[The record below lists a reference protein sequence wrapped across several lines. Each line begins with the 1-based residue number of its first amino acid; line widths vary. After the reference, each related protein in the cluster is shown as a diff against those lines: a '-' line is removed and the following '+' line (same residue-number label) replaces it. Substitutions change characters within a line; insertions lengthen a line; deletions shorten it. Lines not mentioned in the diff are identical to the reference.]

1 MLRVV
6 AVFYVF
12 CFGIGSF
19 PVRAKQV
26 YSNKSSAKTE
36 KPIKTLSSVRN
47 FEGVIK
53 TVGFLDKMSF
63 WWQNL
68 KDVHYCLCDKKNKP
82 IAFLKSPQDVRK
94 AHQLKTL
101 LYRDVCIKGVPQYI
115 NKEPYLLIL
124 VEDVCP

>member
-6 AVFYVF
+6 AVFWIL
-12 CFGIGSF
+12 CFESGLCSAWTKPSHGD
-19 PVRAKQV
+19 
-26 YSNKSSAKTE
+26 KSSATSE
-36 KPIKTLSSVRN
+36 KATKTLSSVRN

-68 KDVHYCLCDKKNKP
+68 KDVHYCLCDKKNRP

-94 AHQLKTL
+94 AHKLKKL
-101 LYRDVCIKGVPQYI
+101 VHRNVCIKGIPQYI
-115 NKEPYLLIL
+115 NKEPYLLIV

>member
-1 MLRVV
+1 MLRIV
-6 AVFYVF
+6 AVFCIF
-12 CFGIGSF
+12 CFGIGS
-19 PVRAKQV
+19 VSLQAKPSHTV
-26 YSNKSSAKTE
+26 KSE
-36 KPIKTLSSVRN
+36 KSTKTLSSVRN

-53 TVGFLDKMSF
+53 TVGFLDKMSL

-68 KDVHYCLCDKKNKP
+68 NDVHYCLCDKKNKP
-82 IAFLKSPQDVRK
+82 IAFLQSPQDVRK

-101 LYRDVCIKGVPQYI
+101 VHRNVCIKGVPQYI

>member
-6 AVFYVF
+6 AVFWVL
-12 CFGIGSF
+12 CFGSGLCSAW
-19 PVRAKQV
+19 AKP
-26 YSNKSSAKTE
+26 SHGDKSSVTSE
-36 KPIKTLSSVRN
+36 KATKTLSSVRN
-47 FEGVIK
+47 FEGIVK

-101 LYRDVCIKGVPQYI
+101 VHRNVCIKGVPQYI
-115 NKEPYLLIL
+115 NKEPYLLIV

>member
-1 MLRVV
+1 MLRVI
-6 AVFYVF
+6 AVFYVL
-12 CFGIGSF
+12 CFGVGSF

-26 YSNKSSAKTE
+26 YGNKKTE
-36 KPIKTLSSVRN
+36 KPTKTLSSVRN
-47 FEGVIK
+47 FEGIIK

-68 KDVHYCLCDKKNKP
+68 KDVHYCLCDKKNRP

-94 AHQLKTL
+94 AHQLKKL
-101 LYRDVCIKGVPQYI
+101 VHRNVCIKGIPQYI
-115 NKEPYLLIL
+115 NKEPYLLIV

>member
-6 AVFYVF
+6 AVFWIL
-12 CFGIGSF
+12 CFESGLCSAWTKPSHGD
-19 PVRAKQV
+19 
-26 YSNKSSAKTE
+26 KSSATSE
-36 KPIKTLSSVRN
+36 KATKTLSSVRN

-68 KDVHYCLCDKKNKP
+68 KDVHYCLCDKKNRP
-82 IAFLKSPQDVRK
+82 IAFLRSPQDVRK
-94 AHQLKTL
+94 AHQLKKL
-101 LYRDVCIKGVPQYI
+101 VHRNVCIKGIPQYI
-115 NKEPYLLIL
+115 NKEPYLLII

>member
-6 AVFYVF
+6 AVFWIL
-12 CFGIGSF
+12 CFESGLCSAWTKPSHGD
-19 PVRAKQV
+19 
-26 YSNKSSAKTE
+26 KSSATSE
-36 KPIKTLSSVRN
+36 KATKTLSSVRN

-68 KDVHYCLCDKKNKP
+68 KDVHYCLCDKKNRP
-82 IAFLKSPQDVRK
+82 IAFLRSTQDVRK
-94 AHQLKTL
+94 AHQLKKL
-101 LYRDVCIKGVPQYI
+101 VHRNVCIKGIPQYI
-115 NKEPYLLIL
+115 NKEPYLLII

>member
-6 AVFYVF
+6 AVL
-12 CFGIGSF
+12 GILCLGGSLF
-19 PVRAKQV
+19 SARAKP
-26 YSNKSSAKTE
+26 SHGNKSSVTSE
-36 KPIKTLSSVRN
+36 KAAKTLSSVRN

-68 KDVHYCLCDKKNKP
+68 KDVHYCLCDKKNRP
-82 IAFLKSPQDVRK
+82 IAFLQSPQDVRK

-101 LYRDVCIKGVPQYI
+101 VHRNVCIKGVPQYI
-115 NKEPYLLIL
+115 NKEPYLLIV